1 MASTTQPSRKEGKSP
16 SIAPSHPVLSLL
28 WQLFIREITEATKGS
43 ALGFIWIVL
52 GPLLSMGLYVVVF
65 GVLFEG
71 SFDKGPME
79 TSIHYA
85 LGVYIGLT
93 GVNLMN
99 DTLARSPVLISTKV
113 NFVKRIIFPL
123 PLLPVVQVG
132 GTAFKWLVN
141 IGLWLLFSLLL
152 KTLTLDSLIW
162 LPLILLPMLLM
173 AFGIAWILSAVSVY
187 FRDVAHLV
195 PVLTQIIFWSSGV
208 FYSTQRVMEYPPIWN
223 FLRWNPVL
231 LGIENT
237 RQVVLWKEPASI
249 DQLLFLWASGLA
261 VALFGYLVFHRLKN
275 GFSEML

>member
-1 MASTTQPSRKEGKSP
+1 
-16 SIAPSHPVLSLL
+16 
-28 WQLFIREITEATKGS
+28 
-43 ALGFIWIVL
+43 
-52 GPLLSMGLYVVVF
+52 MGLYVVVF
-65 GVLFEG
+65 GILFEG

-93 GVNLMN
+93 GVNLIN
-99 DTLARSPVLISTKV
+99 ETIGKSPILISSKT

-123 PLLPVVQVG
+123 PLLPVVQVC
-132 GTAFKWLVN
+132 GTAFKWVVN
-141 IGLWLLFSLLL
+141 ILLWIVFAVLLG
-152 KTLTLDSLIW
+152 TLTLQSLLW
-162 LPLILLPMLLM
+162 LPLILIPMLLL
-173 AFGIAWILSAVSVY
+173 ALGLAWLLSSVSVY

-237 RQVVLWKEPASI
+237 RHVIIWNQPVDAS
-249 DQLLFLWASGLA
+249 QLLFLWACGLGLA
-261 VALFGYLVFHRLKN
+261 LIGWVLFHRLKN

>member
-1 MASTTQPSRKEGKSP
+1 MASSSHTSPKDGKST

-28 WQLFIREITEATKGS
+28 WQLCIREITEATKGS

-99 DTLARSPVLISTKV
+99 DTLGRSPVLIPSKV

-123 PLLPVVQVG
+123 PLLPVVQVAG
-132 GTAFKWLVN
+132 SSFKWLVN
-141 IGLWLLFSLLL
+141 IFLWLLFSLLL
-152 KTLTLDSLIW
+152 QTLTLNSLLW
-162 LPLILLPMLLM
+162 LPLILLPMLLF
-173 AFGIAWILSAVSVY
+173 AFGIAWLVSSISVY
-187 FRDVAHLV
+187 FRDVSHLV
-195 PVLTQIIFWSSGV
+195 PVLTQVIFWSSGV

-231 LGIENT
+231 LSIENT
-237 RQVVLWKEPASI
+237 RQVVLWNEPANV
-249 DQLLFLWASGLA
+249 DQLLFLWAGGLFM
-261 VALFGYLVFHRLKN
+261 ALFGYIVFSRLKN